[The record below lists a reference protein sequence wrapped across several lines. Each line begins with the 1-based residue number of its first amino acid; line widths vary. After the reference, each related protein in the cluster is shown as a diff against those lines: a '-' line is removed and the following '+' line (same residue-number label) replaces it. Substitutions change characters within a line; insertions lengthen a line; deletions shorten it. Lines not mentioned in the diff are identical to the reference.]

1 MIIKNHSST
10 DYRVGHVS
18 PASPASPG
26 LPDWVRELVVKASV
40 PVPKSVAEGD
50 PPDLI
55 ESDALASLDGLPA
68 VTADEALEEALTVR
82 DVPLGTVEPVD
93 QRPNRDG
100 LTAEPND
107 NGSLAWDTAI
117 EPEWCPAC
125 RGIDAW
131 WDFSGA
137 RHCARC
143 DPPNRSNLVE
153 ERAKLLRQRATRR
166 IFTKS

>member
-10 DYRVGHVS
+10 GYRVRHVS
-18 PASPASPG
+18 PVSPG
-26 LPDWVRELVVKASV
+26 LPDWVREPVVKASV
-40 PVPKSVAEGD
+40 PVSKSVGEGD

-68 VTADEALEEALTVR
+68 VTEDEALEEALALR

-93 QRPNRDG
+93 QQPHRYG
-100 LTAEPND
+100 LTAESDD
-107 NGSLAWDTAI
+107 NGALAWDTAI

-125 RGIDAW
+125 RGINAW

-137 RHCARC
+137 RRCARC
-143 DPPNRSNLVE
+143 DPPNRSNLIA